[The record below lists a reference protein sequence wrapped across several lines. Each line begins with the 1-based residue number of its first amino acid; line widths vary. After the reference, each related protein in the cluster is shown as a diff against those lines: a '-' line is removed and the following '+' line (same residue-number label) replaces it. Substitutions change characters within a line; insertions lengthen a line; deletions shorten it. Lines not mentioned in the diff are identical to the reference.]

1 MDSFTDIHN
10 LLDNQPYKFGIC
22 ISTFIFLSSFV
33 SNLFDIDIGKLR
45 SASFLIMIYGIGIWI
60 YDNHVKASLK
70 DDVYNEYYGTQE
82 ADLYYEK
89 SRRNLNAIYFLLSI
103 FTIFFIF
110 A

>member
-1 MDSFTDIHN
+1 MDSFTGIHN
-10 LLDNQPYKFGIC
+10 LLDNQPYKFGIG
-22 ISTFIFLSSFV
+22 ISTFIFLSSFA
-33 SNLFDIDIGKLR
+33 SNLFDTDIGKLR

-82 ADLYYEK
+82 ADLQYEK
-89 SRRNLNAIYFLLSI
+89 SRRNLNAIYFFLSI